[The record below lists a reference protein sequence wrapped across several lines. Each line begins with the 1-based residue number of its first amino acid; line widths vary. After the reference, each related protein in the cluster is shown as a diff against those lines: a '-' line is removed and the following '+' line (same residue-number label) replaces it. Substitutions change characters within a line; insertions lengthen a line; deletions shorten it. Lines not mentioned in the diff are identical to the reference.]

1 MSPVTQNRKK
11 GNKFKCEI
19 LGQLNFYIVTCYQLT
34 VTTYQLPV
42 TCYQLSVTSILA
54 PPKFKALFSFM
65 QVPGP
70 GNYCLLVQSL
80 SGSRCSFLIFS
91 NNAMLVSVNVHN
103 IFAARIGQPLISV
116 LIPWLEVIS
125 LLVVPRP
132 YCIESLRIFN
142 PTLNICDLLR
152 EGKLFA
158 KTISY
163 SVACHVRCKFNYVG

>member
-42 TCYQLSVTSILA
+42 TSYHLPVTSYQLPVTSILA

-91 NNAMLVSVNVHN
+91 NNVMLVSVNVN
-103 IFAARIGQPLISV
+103 SIFAARIGQPLISV
-116 LIPWLEVIS
+116 LIP
-125 LLVVPRP
+125 
-132 YCIESLRIFN
+132 
-142 PTLNICDLLR
+142 
-152 EGKLFA
+152 
-158 KTISY
+158 
-163 SVACHVRCKFNYVG
+163 